1 MARSQMHIGHPEGG
15 ERSCERSCLREAF
28 PPAADEAAH
37 LVDVEVEYFRM

>member
-1 MARSQMHIGHPEGG
+1 MHIGHPEGG